1 MKKRILRE
9 KDVWQEQVNLTETHE
24 FRTYNA
30 GGWASIICGLW
41 ARDGRAK
48 EENKKINVRLF

>member
-1 MKKRILRE
+1 MKKWILRE

-48 EENKKINVRLF
+48 EENK